1 MVNRERSGMERDALY
16 AQLPTGPRTEQ
27 KGSQKDLNLDN
38 THTGN
43 AKGQG

>member
-16 AQLPTGPRTEQ
+16 AQLQTGPRTEQ
-27 KGSQKDLNLDN
+27 KGSQKVLNLDN